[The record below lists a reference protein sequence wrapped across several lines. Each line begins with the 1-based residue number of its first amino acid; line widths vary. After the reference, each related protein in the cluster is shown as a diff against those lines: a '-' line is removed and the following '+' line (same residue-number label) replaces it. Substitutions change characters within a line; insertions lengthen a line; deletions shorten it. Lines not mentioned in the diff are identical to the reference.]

1 LWGGG
6 GGGGLGVVLGVGI
19 GALGL
24 PLGIVFTGAAGWVGA
39 TYLLSRG
46 IYRAIAR
53 SRLHTLERLVDR
65 LAEQCEEMLT

>member
-1 LWGGG
+1 
-6 GGGGLGVVLGVGI
+6 
-19 GALGL
+19 
-24 PLGIVFTGAAGWVGA
+24 VGA